1 MVYFKNTVCSDIIS
15 FTLKEKTIHAVF
27 VSCLFSQ
34 IYSKIVFHIQMLL
47 FDLPN
52 ADRNWPRWVHCM
64 TIIFKLQTDNSV
76 PIDKYMIGG
85 VGKEH
90 KRMEHKHGKHNI

>member
-1 MVYFKNTVCSDIIS
+1 
-15 FTLKEKTIHAVF
+15 
-27 VSCLFSQ
+27 
-34 IYSKIVFHIQMLL
+34 
-47 FDLPN
+47 
-52 ADRNWPRWVHCM
+52 M